1 MIVKKAIFGGAK
13 YRLVSSVLI
22 CKKDFLPSSWPNE
35 NDVNFLFYF
44 FAYHPTYFLGDTVEK
59 CSYSSRKCLKKVSA
73 VLLVA
78 KMHTILQNVF
88 SSAEI
93 FLTKS
98 QRTICTFVANKKNTL
113 HFM

>member
-1 MIVKKAIFGGAK
+1 M
-13 YRLVSSVLI
+13 
-22 CKKDFLPSSWPNE
+22 
-35 NDVNFLFYF
+35 
-44 FAYHPTYFLGDTVEK
+44 YFLGDTVEK

-93 FLTKS
+93 FLAKS

-113 HFM
+113 HFEKAICLNYLKHASRYSS